1 METDSGQMVLH
12 KKDKINIVD
21 LVYCSLH
28 YQGIKLTEIMPMR
41 AFSRLVFWKIG
52 IIGRH
57 WQRDRRGDG

>member
-1 METDSGQMVLH
+1 METDSGKMVLQ
-12 KKDKINIVD
+12 KKDQSKIVH
-21 LVYCSLH
+21 LEFCSMH